1 MTRKTSWKT
10 PLLALALAG
19 LSLPAFAQDGA
30 TAPAD
35 TSNEAN
41 EAARNEALQQSD
53 AVLADALAA
62 LEETANALKAL
73 EADKAD
79 EATAALERAI
89 GKLEVTLAANPGLAL
104 APVNVASS
112 ITDIQASPSEII
124 ALRQEALRLMKDH
137 QLQLARRLVT
147 GLASEVTISTTYL
160 PLGTYP
166 LALKSAAALIAS
178 GDTETAIAVLGNALD
193 TLVVIDTAL
202 PLPLL
207 TAGMLVDEARELSE
221 KPDRSDEENA
231 RLGALLDA
239 IEAQVAKGEALEY
252 GGAGAFDDI
261 RAELEVVRAAT
272 SDGGSGEGL
281 LDKLKALFGKVGRD
295 HAAAAQ

>member
-10 PLLALALAG
+10 PLLALTLAG
-19 LSLPAFAQDGA
+19 FSLPALAQDGA
-30 TAPAD
+30 TALAD
-35 TSNEAN
+35 TPNEAN

-73 EADKAD
+73 EADRPD

-112 ITDIQASPSEII
+112 ITDIQASPSEIT

-160 PLGTYP
+160 PLATYP
-166 LALKSAAALIAS
+166 LALKSAAALIAG

-207 TAGMLVDEARELSE
+207 TAGMLIDEARKLSE

-281 LDKLKALFGKVGRD
+281 LDKLKALFGKLGRD

>member
-19 LSLPAFAQDGA
+19 LSLPALAQDGA
-30 TAPAD
+30 TALAD
-35 TSNEAN
+35 TSTEAN

-53 AVLADALAA
+53 TVLADALAA

-73 EADKAD
+73 EADKPD

-112 ITDIQASPSEII
+112 ITDIQASPSEIT

-166 LALKSAAALIAS
+166 LALKSAAALIAG

-207 TAGMLVDEARELSE
+207 TAGMLIDEARKLSE